1 MKLGDAIEQLMR
13 VATRIPG
20 GVEAEVH
27 IWVCDGSSILTTT
40 DFEIDHAAT
49 INTDTGKASEYF
61 GIIKAHP
68 HRDPNSR
75 TPPRRHGGRRRV
87 PAAVGRGGQRLTGS
101 TSVKRVAPPGRRVPV
116 AAAGPGHGPV
126 ATGSAGR
133 AGCRGR

>member
-49 INTDTGKASEYF
+49 INTVTSKASEYF

-68 HRDPNSR
+68 HRDPSSR
-75 TPPRRHGGRRRV
+75 THR
-87 PAAVGRGGQRLTGS
+87 AATEDADEYLRQWSEEDSG
-101 TSVKRVAPPGRRVPV
+101 
-116 AAAGPGHGPV
+116 
-126 ATGSAGR
+126 
-133 AGCRGR
+133 